1 MKRLALLCGLL
12 FAGLAPAFAETPPQL
27 DILQRADGARI
38 VPEHFL
44 RSWDPVTVFFES
56 DAGPQSG
63 GPEDAP
69 ERFVKMTPQVA
80 GAWQWLGARALQ
92 FRPADPW
99 KPLQSIDIEA
109 ASVVGGAP
117 ARAHLL
123 PLLPAP
129 ASTSPTDGAD
139 PIAELDHIV
148 LTFTDAV
155 DLDALAKLLSI
166 ELRPAP
172 GLSAAGG
179 QFLNAQDFAIF
190 PLAPGKR
197 EAGRSYLV
205 QLKNA
210 VPDGR
215 VAILRLKLSNEPGLD
230 ERSFELRLQSAIP
243 FTVTGANCGR
253 GLERANLDGLL
264 RCAPDD
270 SSADSSDS
278 SGAGAAKRSLTVSFS
293 SKPEALDITQAR
305 DVLRI
310 SPPVDR
316 LSVEAD
322 GSHLTLSGRF
332 LADTIYELSIAP
344 GSIHDERMRALE
356 GPPFMQ
362 RFAFAAERPS
372 LVFDARQGIV
382 ERFGPQLIPM
392 RGSGYDKVDLRIHA
406 IDPLARDFWP
416 FPADGVETDDASE
429 PPLPGNAPGKWS
441 DDKDAD
447 AAAIAARINA
457 LGSPAVSE
465 LAALPIQRGG
475 AGAKFGLDLKPFLAR
490 VKGADEAGAYLVGV
504 RPIAGGKRSWMRVE
518 VTDLTLTAV
527 EEENR
532 VRFFVTSLA
541 SAKPVE
547 GAAIRL
553 EGLRDD
559 KFVTL
564 VEGRTDGEGAFTWDV
579 GKRAEAQIKRIV
591 VEKGLDALVLE
602 PSNGPAQ
609 YAQEN
614 WTKPEDAWLAWTVNP
629 GVTRTEPP
637 QTLCH
642 LFTERPIY
650 RPEEPVQ
657 IKGYVRSYQ
666 GGALSYAKG
675 GGTLVVTGPGNQE
688 WRLPVAIDETG
699 NVYQKFDAPTPA
711 TGDYSVKFEPDA
723 TPKPKA
729 DDEGSDANADASDQG
744 PTSCG
749 DFPFK
754 KEAYRLPTF
763 EVLLNAPETVPL
775 EGEFSVE
782 LLARYFAGGLVAG
795 RPVKWRASQFPY
807 AWTPPGREGWFF
819 STDARFSSDGKFKST
834 PVLER
839 EGTLDDAGAAKISFD
854 PSAEPTAQPRRY
866 QIEATVVGEDDVEVR
881 NLISVV
887 ALPAFVLGVKTPRY
901 QQKPGPIDAQIL
913 AVDAKGAP
921 LEGLE
926 MTARLVKRNWS
937 STLQASDFSQG
948 AAKYVTEVVDETL
961 VERKVTSAKEAQKLD
976 FEAKDAGV
984 YLVELEASDKVGR
997 RQKVSVDFFV
1007 GGDTPVTFARAPA
1020 QTAEVTTDK
1029 EAYAPGETATLI
1041 IQSPFQ
1047 NARALAIV
1055 ENPDGHF
1062 GVDWVDIA
1070 NGFGR
1075 YKVTLTTPDMPKL
1088 PVHFLIMR
1096 GRLPGADADPG
1107 APFDQGKPVT
1117 IAATK
1122 WITVTPV
1129 KNIVTV
1135 ALDYPQ
1141 KARPAQEIEV
1151 SLKLTDDLGKPVA
1164 GEATFWMVDQ
1174 AVLSL
1179 AKERPLDP
1187 LPAFIVER
1195 QSKMAARDTRNMA
1208 FGIIPLEEA
1217 PGGDTGLEEWGADN
1231 NVSVRKNFT
1240 PVPIYLPKVI
1250 VGPDGVVKIKVK
1262 LPDSL
1267 TIFKL
1272 RAKAISG
1279 PERFGF
1285 ATGEMLI
1292 RQDLVAQPALPR
1304 FVRGGD
1310 SFDAEFLGRVVEG
1323 PSGTGRAS
1331 LAVEGLALAGPA
1343 QQSFTWEQNRPARL
1357 DFPVSVSSPVSP
1369 DASVKLRFTLQRDA
1383 DSARDAVEIDLPVLP
1398 DRPRVHKRDILDIA
1412 AGASSSLPAIA
1423 ANLRAGSLR
1432 RTVTVAADPAV
1443 VRLVA
1448 GLNYLVEYPYGCTEQ
1463 RISLSSAALA
1473 LKPFQPLLAASDLDA
1488 KISNDVHNTIVAIGQ
1503 SIDPDGL
1510 VAFWPRARGNVSL
1523 TAWAYG
1529 FLVAAQKAGE
1539 PVDKALSERL
1549 ASVLK
1554 LSLRSDYSRLIAG
1567 EELRERVEALTALAA
1582 GGQLDEGYAAELA
1595 RRADQM
1601 PNASVAQMTSVA
1613 ARLPGDDRRIVDA
1626 LLQDMWS
1633 RVKFLSRNGKQVYAG
1648 QAADDGDA
1656 EILPSEAKS
1665 LADMTEA
1672 AALAAPSD
1680 PRGSVLRDGLI
1691 RLGAGD
1697 GWGSTNANS
1706 AAVRALAAVWKR
1718 PVAQTPVTVTQGA
1731 ATDRLVLSGDQ
1742 PVARAGLSGPGA
1754 VRIENGGVSPVV
1766 ALADASY
1773 LPDEPGYLA
1782 EATSEGFVVTRATYR
1797 VPEGGA
1803 PLERIEVANDGA
1815 IHLKSGDVVEEIVE
1829 VVNPQDRVHVAI
1841 SLPLAAG
1848 LDPLN
1853 PNLANA
1859 PRAAS
1864 PSFAPTL
1871 EPTWTAFD
1879 DDRVFYAYDTLPKG
1893 NYRFAFRA
1901 KALIA
1906 GAFTQP
1912 PGEAETMYQAG
1923 IYGASAGRR
1932 IIIAK

>member
-1 MKRLALLCGLL
+1 MMKRLALFCGLL
-12 FAGLAPAFAETPPQL
+12 LAAVTPSFAETAPQL

-56 DAGPQSG
+56 DTGPQSG

-99 KPLQSIDIEA
+99 KPLQAVEIEA
-109 ASVVGGAP
+109 AGGAP
-117 ARAHLL
+117 AHARLL

-129 ASTSPTDGAD
+129 VSTNPADGAD
-139 PIAELDHIV
+139 PIDELDHIV
-148 LTFTDAV
+148 MTFADAI

-179 QFLNAQDFAIF
+179 QFLNAQDFAIL

-215 VAILRLKLSNEPGLD
+215 VAILRLKLSNAPGLD
-230 ERSFELRLQSAIP
+230 EPSFELRLQSAVP
-243 FTVTGANCGR
+243 FTATGANCGR

-264 RCAPDD
+264 RCAPATDD
-270 SSADSSDS
+270 SSGDSSDS
-278 SGAGAAKRSLTVSFS
+278 SAAKRSISVAFS
-293 SKPEALDITQAR
+293 SKPDTLEITQAR
-305 DVLRI
+305 DALRI

-322 GSHLTLSGRF
+322 GPHLILSGRF
-332 LADTIYELSIAP
+332 LADTIYELNLAP
-344 GSIHDERMRALE
+344 GSIRDERKRPLE
-356 GPPFMQ
+356 GPVFLQ
-362 RFAFAAERPS
+362 RFAFAAERPH
-372 LVFDARQGIV
+372 LAFDARQGIV

-392 RGSGYDKVDLRIHA
+392 RGAGFDKVDLRIHA
-406 IDPLARDFWP
+406 IDALSRDFWP
-416 FPADGVETDDASE
+416 FPADGVETDDAAE

-441 DDKDAD
+441 EDKDAD
-447 AAAIAARINA
+447 AAAIGARINA

-475 AGAKFGLDLKPFLAR
+475 AGAKFGLDLKPLFAR
-490 VKGADEAGAYLVGV
+490 IKGADQPGVYLVGM
-504 RPIAGGKRSWMRVE
+504 RPISGGKRSWMRVQ

-547 GAAIRL
+547 GAQIRL

-559 KFVTL
+559 QFVTL
-564 VEGRTDGEGAFTWDV
+564 VDGRTDRDGAFTWDV
-579 GKRAEAQIKRIV
+579 GKRAEAEIKRIV
-591 VEKGLDALVLE
+591 VAKGLDALVLE
-602 PSNGPAQ
+602 PANGPPE
-609 YAQEN
+609 YARDN
-614 WTKPEDAWLAWTVNP
+614 WTKPEEPWLAWTVNP
-629 GVTRTEPP
+629 GVVRATPP

-642 LFTERPIY
+642 IFTERPIY

-666 GGALSYAKG
+666 FGALSYAKG
-675 GGTLVVTGPGNQE
+675 SGALVVTGPGGQE
-688 WRLPVAIDETG
+688 WRLPVTIDDTG
-699 NVYQKFDAPTPA
+699 NVYQKFDAATPA
-711 TGDYSVKFEPDA
+711 TGDYSVKFEQDA
-723 TPKPKA
+723 TPKAKA
-729 DDEGSDANADASDQG
+729 DNEEQDANADASDQG

-763 EVLLNAPETVPL
+763 EVLLNAPQTVAL
-775 EGEFSVE
+775 EGEFSVDVV
-782 LLARYFAGGLVAG
+782 ARYFAGGLVAG

-834 PVLER
+834 PVVER
-839 EGTLDDAGAAKISFD
+839 DGTLDDAGAAKISFD

-881 NLISVV
+881 NLTSVI

-921 LEGLE
+921 LAGLE

-948 AAKYVTEVVDETL
+948 AAKYVTEIVDETL
-961 VERKVTSAKEAQKLD
+961 VERKVTSAKDALKLD

-984 YLVELEASDKVGR
+984 YLVELEAADKVGR
-997 RQKVSVDFFV
+997 KQKVSVDFFV

-1029 EAYAPGETATLI
+1029 EAYAPGEIATLI
-1041 IQSPFQ
+1041 VQSPFQ
-1047 NARALAIV
+1047 NARALAVV
-1055 ENPDGHF
+1055 ENPNGHF
-1062 GVDWVDIA
+1062 SVDWVDIA

-1075 YKVTLTTPDMPKL
+1075 YKVALTTPDMPKL

-1122 WITVTPV
+1122 WINVTPV

-1195 QSKMAARDTRNMA
+1195 QSNMAARDTRNMA

-1217 PGGDTGLEEWGADN
+1217 PGGDAGLDEWGADN

-1304 FVRGGD
+1304 FLRSGD

-1323 PSGTGRAS
+1323 PSGTGNAS
-1331 LAVEGLALAGPA
+1331 LSVEGLTLGGPA
-1343 QQSFTWEQNRPARL
+1343 TQNFTWTQNRPARI
-1357 DFPVSVSSPVSP
+1357 DFPVSVSGPAGQ
-1369 DASVKLRFTLQRDA
+1369 DAKLRFTLKRDA
-1383 DSARDAVEIDLPVLP
+1383 DGARDAVEIDLPVLP
-1398 DRPRVHKRDILDIA
+1398 DRPRLRKHEILDIA
-1412 AGASSSLPAIA
+1412 AGASASLPAIA
-1423 ANLRAGSLR
+1423 DKLRAGSLR
-1432 RTVTVAADPAV
+1432 RAVTVATDPAV

-1463 RISLSSAALA
+1463 RISLASAALA
-1473 LKPFQPLLAASDLDA
+1473 LKPFQPLLAASDLNA
-1488 KISNDVHNTIVAIGQ
+1488 TISNDVHNTIVAIGQ

-1523 TAWAYG
+1523 TAWAYS
-1529 FLVAAQKAGE
+1529 FLIAAQKAGE
-1539 PVDKALSERL
+1539 PVDKTLVERL
-1549 ASVLK
+1549 ATVLK
-1554 LSLRSDYSRLIAG
+1554 LSLRSDYSRLMAG
-1567 EELRERVEALTALAA
+1567 GELGERVEALTALAG

-1601 PNASVAQMTSVA
+1601 PNASVAQMTTVA
-1613 ARLPGDDRRIVDA
+1613 AGLPGDDRRIVDA

-1656 EILPSEAKS
+1656 EILPSEVKS

-1672 AALAAPSD
+1672 AALAAPGD
-1680 PRGSVLRDGLI
+1680 PRAGVLRDGLI

-1706 AAVRALAAVWKR
+1706 AAMRALAAVWKR
-1718 PVAQTPVTVTQGA
+1718 PSAQTPVTVTQGA
-1731 ATDRLVLSGDQ
+1731 AADRLVLSGDK
-1742 PVARAGLSGPGA
+1742 PVARATVSGPGP
-1754 VRIENGGVSPVV
+1754 VRIDNGGAAPIV
-1766 ALADASY
+1766 ALADASW
-1773 LPDEPGYLA
+1773 LPDQPGYLA
-1782 EATSEGFVVTRATYR
+1782 EAVSEGFVVTRTSYR
-1797 VPEGGA
+1797 VPEGDA
-1803 PLERIEVANDGA
+1803 PPERIAPADDGA
-1815 IHLKSGDVVEEIVE
+1815 FHLKSGDVVEEIVE
-1829 VVNPQDRVHVAI
+1829 VVNPQDRAHVAI

-1853 PNLANA
+1853 PKLANA
-1859 PRAAS
+1859 PRAAA
-1864 PSFAPTL
+1864 PSIGPTL
-1871 EPTWTAFD
+1871 EPTWTAFN
-1879 DDRVFYAYDTLPKG
+1879 DDRVFYAYDVLPKG

-1901 KALIA
+1901 RALVA

-1923 IYGASAGRR
+1923 LHGASAGRR